1 MNSEQTLKIDYNFEE
16 DIEPTWLTKQ
26 KEDAKLT
33 EQAYAK
39 NEKVIYKAGDQ
50 LGNFLFVHYNKA
62 KNRATFECQECGRKF
77 TYNIYSIKNKKRCK
91 WYKFHNVKF
100 K

>member
-1 MNSEQTLKIDYNFEE
+1 MNYDFEE

-26 KEDAKLT
+26 KEDALVAET
-33 EQAYAK
+33 AYSK
-39 NEKVIYKAGDQ
+39 NEKVLYKKGDQ
-50 LGNFLFVHYNKA
+50 VGNFLFVHYNKF

-77 TYNIYSIKNKKRCK
+77 TYNIYSIKNKKKCK

-100 K
+100 KN

>member
-1 MNSEQTLKIDYNFEE
+1 MNSEQTQNIDYDFEE
-16 DIEPTWLTKQ
+16 DLEPTWLTKQ
-26 KEDAKLT
+26 KADALLAEK
-33 EQAYAK
+33 AYSK